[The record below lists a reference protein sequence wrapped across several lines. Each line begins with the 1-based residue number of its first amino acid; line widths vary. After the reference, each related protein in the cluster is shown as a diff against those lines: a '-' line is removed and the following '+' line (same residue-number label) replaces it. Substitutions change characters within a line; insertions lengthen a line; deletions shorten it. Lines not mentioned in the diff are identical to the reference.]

1 MKSTVRNSEK
11 ASPWRKEKSV
21 VQTQSMEKLIKQQFS
36 RRLSEVALGHC
47 FTVNKN
53 CRNATKPPHLILTQF
68 IKRITYRRHGRL
80 FFFFVLLR
88 GDESSTEHC
97 GHDPWKEHGIE

>member
-1 MKSTVRNSEK
+1 M
-11 ASPWRKEKSV
+11 

-80 FFFFVLLR
+80 FFFLFSLEVMNLQLNTV
-88 GDESSTEHC
+88 GMTLGKSTELNENEESEKC
-97 GHDPWKEHGIE
+97 TFFRKACLF

>member
-1 MKSTVRNSEK
+1 M
-11 ASPWRKEKSV
+11 

-47 FTVNKN
+47 FTVDKI

-80 FFFFVLLR
+80 FFFLFSLEVMNLQLNTVSMTL
-88 GDESSTEHC
+88 GKSTELNENEESEKC
-97 GHDPWKEHGIE
+97 TFFRKACLF